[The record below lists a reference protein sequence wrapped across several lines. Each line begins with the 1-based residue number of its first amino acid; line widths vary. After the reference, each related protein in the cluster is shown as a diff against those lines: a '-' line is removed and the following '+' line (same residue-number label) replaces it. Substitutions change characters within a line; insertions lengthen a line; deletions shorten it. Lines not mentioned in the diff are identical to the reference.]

1 MKHVLNSKE
10 AKVIFLLCIAQM
22 FKYCLIYDN
31 MSKGSG
37 SPGIAVFFL
46 LFCLFYYHK
55 YFQNAL
61 QLFRIDDG
69 YFWKIL

>member
-37 SPGIAVFFL
+37 SPGIAGFFYY
-46 LFCLFYYHK
+46 FVYYHK

-61 QLFRIDDG
+61 LLFRIDDG

>member
-37 SPGIAVFFL
+37 SPGIAVFFIILSIL
-46 LFCLFYYHK
+46 LPQVLSECFTAF
-55 YFQNAL
+55 
-61 QLFRIDDG
+61 
-69 YFWKIL
+69 